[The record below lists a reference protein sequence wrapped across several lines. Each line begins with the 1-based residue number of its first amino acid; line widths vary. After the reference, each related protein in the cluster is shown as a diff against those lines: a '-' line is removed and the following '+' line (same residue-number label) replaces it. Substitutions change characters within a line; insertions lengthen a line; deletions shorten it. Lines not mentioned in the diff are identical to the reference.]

1 MSNQRKEPIDNYQHR
16 LADSYLD
23 RRHSMMGYVP
33 STAEDKSTS
42 KEAKEG
48 LEMPNITMDSQGAD
62 DQKQASPH
70 ISTLTGAKGRS
81 PKKLLAKNTAN
92 GFAE

>member
-1 MSNQRKEPIDNYQHR
+1 
-16 LADSYLD
+16 
-23 RRHSMMGYVP
+23 MMGYVP
-33 STAEDKSTS
+33 STAEDKSTT

-48 LEMPNITMDSQGAD
+48 LEMPNITIDSQGAD

-81 PKKLLAKNTAN
+81 PKKVLAKNTAN
-92 GFAE
+92 GFAEQFFEKYKIRLH